1 MYSID
6 SIAISNDSI
15 QIKIFYEKLLIG
27 SKILELNFNENK
39 KPTFVESGYEY
50 FSEDFNKFI
59 NNVESLTEDNF
70 SFDDQDRFDGFELV
84 KLELKMQVG
93 YYLVFKV
100 LNDSSN
106 LSIYI
111 NIDKETVKGI
121 VSDLKVL
128 YNLLNKIIDEQL
140 EYYDKLENVDKYVE
154 EI

>member
-6 SIAISNDSI
+6 STPISNDSI
-15 QIKIFYEKLLIG
+15 EMKIFYEKLLIG

-39 KPTFVESGYEY
+39 KATFVESGYEY
-50 FSEDFNKFI
+50 LPEDFNNFI
-59 NNVESLTEDNF
+59 NNIESLTEDKF

-84 KLELKMQVG
+84 KLELKMKIE
-93 YYLVFKV
+93 YFLVFKI

-106 LSIYI
+106 MSIYI
-111 NIDKETVKGI
+111 SIDKDSAKGI

-128 YNLLNKIIDEQL
+128 YNLLNKTIDGQL

>member
-1 MYSID
+1 MYSIN
-6 SIAISNDSI
+6 SIPISNDLI
-15 QIKIFYEKLLIG
+15 EIKIFNGKLLIG

-50 FSEDFNKFI
+50 LSEDFNNFI
-59 NNVESLTEDNF
+59 NNVESLIEDKF

-84 KLELKMQVG
+84 KLELNMKIQ
-93 YYLVFKV
+93 YYLIFKIS
-100 LNDSSN
+100 NDSSN
-106 LSIYI
+106 MSVYI
-111 NIDKETVKGI
+111 TIDKETVKGI

-128 YNLLNKIIDEQL
+128 YNLLNKTINEQL

>member
-6 SIAISNDSI
+6 STPISNDSI
-15 QIKIFYEKLLIG
+15 EMKIFYERLLIG

-39 KPTFVESGYEY
+39 KATFVESGYEY
-50 FSEDFNKFI
+50 FSEDFNNFI
-59 NNVESLTEDNF
+59 NNVESLTEDKF

-84 KLELKMQVG
+84 KLELKMKTE
-93 YYLVFKV
+93 YFLIFKV
-100 LNDSSN
+100 LNDISN
-106 LSIYI
+106 MSIYI
-111 NIDKETVKGI
+111 SIDKDSAKGI

-128 YNLLNKIIDEQL
+128 YNLLNKTIDGQL